1 MKMKNRR
8 NDKCILGILMNNGI
22 HNFIA
27 LVILITVLLN
37 CQGNQNIYYQN
48 LQSLVE
54 AERSFARLSADTGM
68 KTAFMTWL
76 ADDAIVFRPEPV
88 RGRERYANSPD
99 IPGMLI
105 WQPVYADISAAGDL
119 GYTSGPYEYRQE
131 GANHPADGYGHYV
144 SIWKKQL
151 DGSWKVLIDVGISHS
166 TFDYDLRNTTL
177 AVSNPKP
184 KSITS
189 ASAYTF
195 SLSQLDVAFSNT
207 ARAAGYHKALK
218 EHSSSAV
225 RIYREKDFPF
235 IGTDAAEEE
244 IKGTSDW
251 SPISSEVSK
260 SGDLGYTYGIAGAR
274 DTTSIK
280 SSYLRIWK
288 RETGGSWKLAL
299 EITNPIPE
307 KKE

>member
-1 MKMKNRR
+1 MMKN
-8 NDKCILGILMNNGI
+8 NNIGLIPTLLMI
-22 HNFIA
+22 S
-27 LVILITVLLN
+27 VLLN
-37 CQGNQNIYYQN
+37 CKSDQNIYYQN
-48 LQSLVE
+48 LRSLIE
-54 AERSFARLSADTGM
+54 AERSFARLSAETGM
-68 KTAFMTWL
+68 RTAFTTWL

-88 RGRERYANSPD
+88 RGKERYANSPD

-105 WQPVYADISAAGDL
+105 WQPEFADISAAGDL

-131 GANHPADGYGHYV
+131 GAGHPVDGYGHYV
-144 SIWKKQL
+144 SIWKTQL
-151 DGSWKVLIDVGISHS
+151 DGSWKVLIDVGISHPA
-166 TFDYDLRNTTL
+166 FDYDLQNTTL

-207 ARAAGYHKALK
+207 ASAAGYHKALK

-225 RIYREKDFPF
+225 RIYREGSFPF
-235 IGTDAAEEE
+235 VGTDAVEEE
-244 IKGTSDW
+244 IKGTTDW

-260 SGDLGYTYGIAGAR
+260 SGDIGYTYGIAGAR
-274 DTTSIK
+274 DTTLEK

-288 RETGGSWKLAL
+288 RETGGSWGLVL
-299 EITNPIPE
+299 EITNPIPQVGE
-307 KKE
+307 